1 MRRVFADTSY
11 WIALLNPRDELHEKA
26 VTASQSGFSEQLV
39 TSEMV
44 LTEVLNSC
52 SARGARLGQAAAKA
66 VEAMRAS
73 PSVVIVPQT
82 GEQFEKALQLYKDMS
97 DKSWSFTDCAS
108 ISIMAAEGIHA
119 ALTHDKHFAQAGFE
133 VLLR

>member
-1 MRRVFADTSY
+1 
-11 WIALLNPRDELHEKA
+11 
-26 VTASQSGFSEQLV
+26 
-39 TSEMV
+39 
-44 LTEVLNSC
+44 
-52 SARGARLGQAAAKA
+52 
-66 VEAMRAS
+66 
-73 PSVVIVPQT
+73 
-82 GEQFEKALQLYKDMS
+82 MS